1 MNPRV
6 AAARN
11 HAFPVGFPG
20 EAILGLMAAVLA
32 VACAEPGANAL
43 DAGVEVVTGQGSA
56 ARAELVVNEVAPRP
70 AAGADWL
77 ELVNRSDHELD
88 LCDYFVTDSLDRLD
102 HYLALGGSAPPDR
115 CPARLLAAGDYLV
128 ITADDAVD
136 SGPDQAPFALG
147 EADEAHV
154 VTRSGLPVDSFIYL
168 YPRDGAGRSLA
179 RTPDGEGLFFLAEPS
194 PGAVNPEAS
203 W

>member
-1 MNPRV
+1 MDRL
-6 AAARN
+6 AAALM
-11 HAFPVGFPG
+11 VGWLAACG
-20 EAILGLMAAVLA
+20 EPAAAGPDAAVA
-32 VACAEPGANAL
+32 V
-43 DAGVEVVTGQGSA
+43 VSGQGGL
-56 ARAELVVNEVAPRP
+56 ARAELVVNEVAARP
-70 AAGADWL
+70 SSGPDWL
-77 ELVNRSDHELD
+77 ELVNRSDHDLD

-115 CPARLLAAGDYLV
+115 CPARWLAPGEYLV

-136 SGPDQAPFALG
+136 SGPEQAPFALG

-154 VTRSGLPVDSFIYL
+154 VTTGGLPVDSFIYL

-179 RTPDGEGLFFLAEPS
+179 RTPDGEGRFFLAEPS
-194 PGAVNPEAS
+194 PGTANPEAS